1 MEFPSSCWGLLVS
14 CFHRRSQKNQRKTCI
29 STATGKKKLCDSQK
43 VFPCQEN
50 LKKEVSQHSQG
61 QKKLCDSQEVSVER
75 GSCFGSPS
83 QRWSLA
89 ISVLEFCSGA
99 SQLRSRPSNKEL
111 PLGTGGSPLAS
122 SGALG
127 THHGEVPQKLQLAR
141 ASLQGPNPKTCNF
154 LCCRAS
160 KLLTGPKGCRVMTD
174 TDWVMTDTD
183 WVASQTDEMKLLK
196 PTCLS
201 N

>member
-1 MEFPSSCWGLLVS
+1 MLPQEKPEKSKENLL
-14 CFHRRSQKNQRKTCI
+14 
-29 STATGKKKLCDSQK
+29 
-43 VFPCQEN
+43 PCQEN

-61 QKKLCDSQEVSVER
+61 QKNFAIRKKFPLRGAPVSGVSNRTVER
-75 GSCFGSPS
+75 DSRNRSPS

>member
-1 MEFPSSCWGLLVS
+1 MGAPP
-14 CFHRRSQKNQRKTCI
+14 T
-29 STATGKKKLCDSQK
+29 
-43 VFPCQEN
+43 
-50 LKKEVSQHSQG
+50 
-61 QKKLCDSQEVSVER
+61 VER
-75 GSCFGSPS
+75 DSRNRSPS

>member
-14 CFHRRSQKNQRKTCI
+14 YFHRRSQKNLHFNGDWKEKTLRFAKSFSMPGKFKKRGL
-29 STATGKKKLCDSQK
+29 STQPG
-43 VFPCQEN
+43 P
-50 LKKEVSQHSQG
+50 
-61 QKKLCDSQEVSVER
+61 KKLCDSQEVSVER
-75 GSCFGSPS
+75 DSRNRSPS

>member
-1 MEFPSSCWGLLVS
+1 MLPQEKPEKS
-14 CFHRRSQKNQRKTCI
+14 K
-29 STATGKKKLCDSQK
+29 
-43 VFPCQEN
+43 EN
-50 LKKEVSQHSQG
+50 LHFNGDWKEKTLRFAKSFSMPGKFKKEVSQHSQG
-61 QKKLCDSQEVSVER
+61 QQKLCDSQEVSVER

-89 ISVLEFCSGA
+89 VSVLEFCSGA

-141 ASLQGPNPKTCNF
+141 ASLQGLNPKTCNF